1 MPRLNKTI
9 PARSHA
15 HTPITP
21 ERRRAIVVMA
31 MEVLSAEA
39 EDRRA
44 AIARG
49 VRRAFPGRSAK
60 EPSKYEI
67 SRERERSIIEDEIR
81 AMVAEAGSP
90 VTVVGV
96 TDGCRHWDVTLLQW
110 LANGAGAKR
119 VNALKVD
126 GGMDDVPEARLRR
139 MVRGRF
145 AKLLQT
151 QTETARTRGPARIL
165 QPEELDLSAMR
176 IEAPVAAMLGKVFGR
191 SAGFVLRHMIAK
203 DLSRITYDGT
213 MIDGRRMSDIL
224 KDSGFENFELEA
236 GRNVKGVMQVKVGDA
251 FLEWSKGGLN
261 MFGLPLPTTV
271 LMGCTGRTLG
281 DVFEHPL
288 FAPSIRITA
297 VSTVRSSGR
306 DGVALTTK
314 DFLHDIPEG
323 W

>member
-1 MPRLNKTI
+1 MPRFSNTT
-9 PARSHA
+9 PTRSHV
-15 HTPITP
+15 HTSITP
-21 ERRRAIVVMA
+21 ERSRAIVVMA
-31 MEVLSAEA
+31 MEVPSE
-39 EDRRA
+39 
-44 AIARG
+44 RG
-49 VRRAFPGRSAK
+49 SPVRSAK

-81 AMVAEAGSP
+81 VMVAEAGSP
-90 VTVVGV
+90 VTVVSV
-96 TDGCRHWDVTLLQW
+96 TDGYRHWDVTLLQW

-119 VNALKVD
+119 VNTLKVD
-126 GGMDDVPEARLRR
+126 RGFDDVPETKLRR

-151 QTETARTRGPARIL
+151 QVETAHTRGPARIL

-176 IEAPVAAMLGKVFGR
+176 IEAPIAAMLEMVFGR
-191 SAGFVLRHMIAK
+191 KAGFVLRHMIAK

-213 MIDGRRMSDIL
+213 MIDGRRMSDLL

-236 GRNVKGVMQVKVGDA
+236 GRNSIKGVVQVKAGDVS
-251 FLEWSKGGLN
+251 LEWSKGGLN
-261 MFGLPLPTTV
+261 AFGLPLPTTV
-271 LMGCTGRTLG
+271 LMGCAGRTLG

-288 FAPSIRITA
+288 FDPSIRITA

-314 DFLHDIPEG
+314 DFLRTIPEG